1 MCLVGVVD
9 MSVMWVFATSSLG
22 VLAVLLTEGAAL
34 FAWLTFRWGYPAWRS
49 RRERRL
55 VARARAQGLVDSG
68 FSDRRVLEPARAD
81 LASLAG
87 RHPLDDRDDLDALLG
102 DGPGDWI
109 LAHCTQWKHDH
120 YQVEA
125 TACDVVRVLDRG
137 EDGPA
142 RVVVRVQIRISV
154 SGTAWR
160 HSAVAFWTFTLL
172 DGVWT
177 RTAVEDEWA
186 GRRHVA
192 QDPLRSPE
200 ANIARLHDR
209 AVLEQASQDSA
220 PVALSTSVGD
230 LVGAREASAAAL
242 DLAVI
247 DGRYRLDAIESCL
260 HRLLAAWELATN
272 GEPTALGRLAEPHAA
287 DQLLRPE
294 RGLPGII
301 REPHLRKFRL
311 AELNTSVEP
320 PQITV
325 IASLQAHPDMWHLD
339 ICWRLTLADHGEL
352 PWILSDANAW
362 TDSYLYPAH

>member
-1 MCLVGVVD
+1 